1 MNRTLSRRLLN
12 VADKLKTVKSAKLDT
27 VANDLYENLRDH
39 MSALRVELG
48 IEHEDER
55 DNFLAV
61 QTLNHIVEDAQ
72 GLITQLKRSSE
83 S

>member
-1 MNRTLSRRLLN
+1 MSPKISRRLLK
-12 VADKLKTVKSAKLDT
+12 VAQDLKKIETAKLDD
-27 VANDLYENLRDH
+27 VSNDLYENLRDH

-48 IEHEDER
+48 IEGDPG
-55 DNFLAV
+55 DDYLAI

-72 GLITQLKRSSE
+72 GLITQLKRNSE